1 MLNGTLKNG
10 AQAITRE
17 VDLNGVQ
24 TALLRS
30 SIPRDIVIESEQ
42 ISVWCYPK
50 LRIVHHEM
58 HRHCHGE
65 PFRQALLAGQGA
77 LRQHGAVG
85 WLSDDRR
92 NGPLPDD
99 DEKWATSVWFPQ
111 TRAAGWRFWAMV
123 VPERAVGK
131 LNVKRFVELYRQRG
145 IEASMFAE
153 PAPAL
158 AWLKEQIG
166 R

>member
-1 MLNGTLKNG
+1 MRLKTSPVRSIFN
-10 AQAITRE
+10 R
-17 VDLNGVQ
+17 VQ
-24 TALLRS
+24 TALQLDS
-30 SIPRDIVIESEQ
+30 VPRDIVIESEQ

-50 LRIVHHEM
+50 LGIVHHEM
-58 HRHCHGE
+58 HRNCHGE
-65 PFRQALLAGQGA
+65 PFRQALMAGQRA
-77 LRQHGAVG
+77 LRQHGATG

-99 DEKWATSVWFPQ
+99 DEKWGTSVWFPQ

-123 VPERAVGK
+123 MPERAVGK

-145 IEASMFAE
+145 IEACMFSE
-153 PAPAL
+153 PGPAF
-158 AWLKEQIG
+158 AWLWEQIG